1 MHVHVDVD
9 VRTGEG
15 FGFVALDELQ
25 GDQRAGIFM
34 DPLDVPA
41 EPPGELAYPDP
52 AQTTA
57 VSAISTSAG
66 MPSRW

>member
-1 MHVHVDVD
+1 MHVHVDVG

-15 FGFVALDELQ
+15 SGFVPRDEPQ
-25 GDQRAGIFM
+25 GDHRAGIFM

-41 EPPGELAYPDP
+41 EPPGEFADPDL
-52 AQTTA
+52 AQTAA